1 MADTRE
7 PPGLLVQKAL
17 ERVPP
22 NLRPLCVQ
30 NLERKAK
37 ADGNLD
43 LLRAIKDYR
52 SLMAKSPQSSGL
64 TSGATKVQ
72 KSKAR
77 NGSIDEFQRHFE
89 TLTIEQLFD
98 AIDSMALEP
107 EVSFNYA
114 AAAMLCCID
123 LACEA
128 HDLHDEVRLAL
139 IRRAVCLEGMLR
151 RSFVGKPELARFEQ
165 ALRAT
170 HERIARFS
178 SYPHAARMIINPNES
193 LFEVGLIGALKG

>member
-1 MADTRE
+1 MADTKRE

-52 SLMAKSPQSSGL
+52 SLMANSPQSSRH

-77 NGSIDEFQRHFE
+77 NGSIDESQRHFD

-98 AIDSMALEP
+98 AIDSRALEP
-107 EVSFNYA
+107 EVVF
-114 AAAMLCCID
+114 I
-123 LACEA
+123 
-128 HDLHDEVRLAL
+128 
-139 IRRAVCLEGMLR
+139 
-151 RSFVGKPELARFEQ
+151 
-165 ALRAT
+165 
-170 HERIARFS
+170 
-178 SYPHAARMIINPNES
+178 
-193 LFEVGLIGALKG
+193 